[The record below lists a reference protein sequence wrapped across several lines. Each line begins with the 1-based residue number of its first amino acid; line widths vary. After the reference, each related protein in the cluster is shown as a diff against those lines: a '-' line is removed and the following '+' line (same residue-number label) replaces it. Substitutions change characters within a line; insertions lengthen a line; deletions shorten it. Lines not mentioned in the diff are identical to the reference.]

1 MLPRIGMRNIK
12 TALSVFL
19 CLLIFRAIQR
29 ENSFYACIAAVICMQ
44 PTLDNTFK
52 KGLSR
57 IIGTA
62 IGGVVGIIL
71 LVISEIYVSESA
83 FIFLIPIGIVILIE
97 ICIVID
103 QRDSVSICCVV
114 YLGIMIMHRY
124 QGDYFWYTLNRVIDT
139 SIGIIIAAVVNRYL
153 KVPEIFI
160 KGKKSNESQDN
171 IDIIDNL
178 NSSDNIGNIGNADN
192 LVDDNNNFNKD

>member
-12 TALSVFL
+12 TALSVFS
-19 CLLIFRAIQR
+19 CLLIFEAIQR

-62 IGGVVGIIL
+62 IGGVIGIIL
-71 LVISEIYVSESA
+71 LVIGEMYLKEEA
-83 FIFLIPIGIVILIE
+83 FIFLIPVGIVILIE
-97 ICIVID
+97 ICIAID
-103 QRDSVSICCVV
+103 QRDSVSISCVV

-124 QGDYFWYTLNRVIDT
+124 QGGYIWYTINRVIDT
-139 SIGIIIAAVVNRYL
+139 SIGIIIAVFVNRYL
-153 KVPEIFI
+153 KIPELFK
-160 KGKKSNESQDN
+160 KGKNDKDNKDN
-171 IDIIDNL
+171 IDNL
-178 NSSDNIGNIGNADN
+178 I
-192 LVDDNNNFNKD
+192 DDNNKINKE

>member
-19 CLLIFRAIQR
+19 CLLIFERIQR

-71 LVISEIYVSESA
+71 LVIGESYISEGA
-83 FIFLIPIGIVILIE
+83 FILLIPIGIVILIE
-97 ICIVID
+97 ICISIE
-103 QRDSVSICCVV
+103 QRDSVSISCVV

-139 SIGIIIAAVVNRYL
+139 SIGIIIAAFVNRYL
-153 KVPEIFI
+153 KVPEMFK
-160 KGKKSNESQDN
+160 KGKHSEARKEKEEIKDN
-171 IDIIDNL
+171 IDNSIDY
-178 NSSDNIGNIGNADN
+178 NSKI
-192 LVDDNNNFNKD
+192 KKE

>member
-1 MLPRIGMRNIK
+1 MLPRIGMRNVK

-19 CLLIFRAIQR
+19 CLFIFDAIQR

-62 IGGVVGIIL
+62 IGGIVGIVL
-71 LVISEIYVSESA
+71 LVIGESYISEGT

-97 ICIVID
+97 MCIAIE
-103 QRDSVSICCVV
+103 QKDSVSICCVV

-124 QGDYFWYTLNRVIDT
+124 QGGYFWYTLNRVIDT
-139 SIGIIIAAVVNRYL
+139 SIGIIIAAFINKYL
-153 KVPEIFI
+153 KVPEMFKKYKYSEGSKESEEI
-160 KGKKSNESQDN
+160 KIN
-171 IDIIDNL
+171 ID
-178 NSSDNIGNIGNADN
+178 NSIEDI
-192 LVDDNNNFNKD
+192 NKINKE